1 MASFG
6 LPLLTSSLLT
16 KIGIIYTQ
24 LLLVEKI
31 FPIIPRLSAQP
42 KGAWDTHKKLSE
54 KLGAKFPAI
63 SSGKKAQEF
72 WHIYIDSIV
81 NVMSTAFIAPIS
93 KIFVIKVAI
102 LQLRYQQRHNLSAY
116 IMYIYSILS
125 LQCIIGRFSIVVI
138 FGCFVSGRDF
148 VGVFWS
154 IFLVIKAKQD
164 QSVFLLF
171 NLFCEW
177 FFDLFLG
184 NIEVTG
190 QTGWE
195 WKLHV

>member
-1 MASFG
+1 MFLSFANLVCFNPLTPMQAVTSLG

-24 LLLVEKI
+24 LLQVEKI

-42 KGAWDTHKKLSE
+42 KGTWDTHKKLSE

-81 NVMSTAFIAPIS
+81 NVTSAAFIAPIP

-102 LQLRYQQRHNLSAY
+102 LQLRYQQRHNLLAY
-116 IMYIYSILS
+116 MMYIHSILS
-125 LQCIIGRFSIVVI
+125 LQSIRGRFSIVVI

-148 VGVFWS
+148 VAVFWS
-154 IFLVIKAKQD
+154 IFLIIKAKQD
-164 QSVFLLF
+164 QSGS
-171 NLFCEW
+171 
-177 FFDLFLG
+177 FFS
-184 NIEVTG
+184 V
-190 QTGWE
+190 
-195 WKLHV
+195 